1 MRAIILSAGQG
12 SRLHPLTENLPKCLL
27 PVQSAEPVL
36 GVQLR
41 ALEACGIEHA
51 TVLVGFGADQ
61 VDDYLEQHCPP
72 GIEVETRFNPF
83 YAVSDNL
90 ATCWIAQDL
99 MRGDFVLLN
108 GDTLFEP
115 RVLGR
120 LLASPDAPLTLVVNE
135 KNQYDADDMK
145 VSVSAGQLL
154 SVGKTLD
161 LDTVT
166 GESIGLV
173 RFAASGAKIFTDEL
187 NRALRDPDALGRWYL
202 SIIDGL
208 TEQVHIGA
216 LSVTGLWWAEVDF
229 PEDLRDIRDTLAA
242 GRGDASACESPTSR
256 VVRWTRSDLGPDTPC
271 GPDVTRPGGG
281 APARRSRWPRPATG

>member
-61 VDDYLEQHCPP
+61 VDDYLEHHCPP

-135 KNQYDADDMK
+135 KDEYDDDDMK
-145 VSVSAGQLL
+145 VSLGEDRRLRA
-154 SVGKTLD
+154 VGKTLD
-161 LDTVT
+161 ARIVDA
-166 GESIGLV
+166 ESIGLMLFRGIGAERFRAIINAAV
-173 RFAASGAKIFTDEL
+173 RG
-187 NRALRDPDALGRWYL
+187 PDAMKRWYL
-202 SIIDGL
+202 SIVNDMAQE
-208 TEQVHIGA
+208 TA
-216 LSVTGLWWAEVDF
+216 VTTV
-229 PEDLRDIRDTLAA
+229 RAA
-242 GRGDASACESPTSR
+242 G
-256 VVRWTRSDLGPDTPC
+256 
-271 GPDVTRPGGG
+271 
-281 APARRSRWPRPATG
+281 